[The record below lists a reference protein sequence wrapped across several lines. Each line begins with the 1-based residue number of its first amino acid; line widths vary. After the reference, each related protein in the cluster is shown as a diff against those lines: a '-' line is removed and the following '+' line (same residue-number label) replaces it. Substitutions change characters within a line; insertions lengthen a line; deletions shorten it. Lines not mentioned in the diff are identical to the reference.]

1 MLRQLIVPPFRPS
14 SLQNNLPFIM
24 ESSPPSPIAALNEA
38 FGELSL
44 DTSEHATNTVAPST
58 FEPPAIRVE
67 SSWVPYAPPAPPAPP
82 SSIFAVLTSVTSRV
96 SAFFTTLPANVIIAK
111 SAYMYAILA
120 DIRKQFTAL
129 SADINAKETTLTSLN
144 TTNLKSAAFH
154 RKLQKMVIA
163 PQMTRNALAGIS
175 NVAVKTAFN
184 PQTPCIVAPAAVA
197 LAAAAIAIVYPVHM
211 VASGSAAVVRK
222 VYGANPASSGNAAI
236 SLRSQQIET
245 LAAEIASLKERA
257 EDARVIMPELAE
269 ICLRAKT
276 VGTVEAIDH
285 AISTLKSI
293 SI

>member
-1 MLRQLIVPPFRPS
+1 
-14 SLQNNLPFIM
+14 M
-24 ESSPPSPIAALNEA
+24 ESSPSPIPALNEA
-38 FGELSL
+38 LGNLSL
-44 DTSEHATNTVAPST
+44 DTSKPAANIVAPST

-67 SSWVPYAPPAPPAPP
+67 ANWVPYASPAPPAPP
-82 SSIFAVLTSVTSRV
+82 SSIFAALTSVTSRV

-120 DIRKQFTAL
+120 DIRKQYTAL
-129 SADINAKETTLTSLN
+129 IADINAKETTFTSLKTAN
-144 TTNLKSAAFH
+144 VNSAAFH
-154 RKLQKMVIA
+154 QKMQKIVIA

-197 LAAAAIAIVYPVHM
+197 VAAAAIAIVYPVHM

-222 VYGANPASSGNAAI
+222 IYGANPASSGNAAI
-236 SLRSQQIET
+236 RLRFQQIEI

-276 VGTVEAIDH
+276 VGTIYAIDH
-285 AISTLKSI
+285 AIATLKGI